1 MSEPSSSLAAA
12 RPLRLETLTPGALA
26 DALQRDCRLIVP
38 VGTIEPHGAHLPVG
52 TDAIITERLA
62 DDLSAEFGVVRAPL
76 LAYGVNPV
84 LKAAPEGNAAVR
96 KKTLHRMLN
105 DLVDAWE
112 TSGVQEFILLTTH
125 RYDPHQEAMA
135 TVVTRGARLRVVDCL
150 GIPFPDLLAGQEM
163 PLHADE
169 VDTSLLLHLAP
180 ELVRM
185 DLAEDYMVADDPV
198 KRYRTGLLGVRRGHG
213 RTMARPTI
221 ASAERGAA
229 IYARIL
235 DRIAD
240 RIFRDPD
247 PVE

>member
-12 RPLRLETLTPGALA
+12 APLRLETLTPGALA
-26 DALQRDCRLIVP
+26 NALEQDCRLIVP
-38 VGTIEPHGAHLPVG
+38 VGTMEPHGAHLPVG
-52 TDAIITERLA
+52 TDAIIVDRLA
-62 DDLSAEFGVVRAPL
+62 DDLSATFGVVRAPL
-76 LAYGVNPV
+76 LPFGVNPV
-84 LKAAPEGNAAVR
+84 LKAAPAGNAALR
-96 KKTLHRMLN
+96 KKTLHRLLN

-112 TSGVQEFILLTTH
+112 TSGVREFILLTTH

-150 GIPFPDLLAGQEM
+150 GIPFPDLLAAQEM

-180 ELVRM
+180 GLVRM

-198 KRYRTGLLGVRRGHG
+198 KRYRTGLLSVRKEHE
-213 RTMARPTI
+213 RTMARPSAAT
-221 ASAERGAA
+221 AERGAA

-235 DRIAD
+235 ERIAE
-240 RIFRDPD
+240 RIFRDPA
-247 PVE
+247 PAE